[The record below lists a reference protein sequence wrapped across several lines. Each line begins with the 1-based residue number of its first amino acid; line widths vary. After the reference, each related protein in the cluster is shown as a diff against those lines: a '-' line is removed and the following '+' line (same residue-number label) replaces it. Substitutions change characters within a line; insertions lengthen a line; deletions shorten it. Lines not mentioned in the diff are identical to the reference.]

1 MNPLTRTSSPGKA
14 GASPRALF
22 LAFVTALLLAL
33 PLGATALAAET
44 TPAPEAEST
53 PAQAPAA
60 DATVIRE
67 SGLVIEAPSS
77 VYFAEDE
84 WWTYMGDGEAM
95 YFRTYAGVDPT
106 AAPDV
111 TLGAPDETWAA
122 TLVTDTYEYLGA
134 VPYENDSV
142 TFYAYYYRDGDDPQT
157 PYVDFRAYVPLPDG
171 SITAIAGFFRSP
183 DAATLLEMVDSIFAT
198 VELDAG
204 GTTVA
209 STVSGNTLTCGDF
222 TFELP
227 SGVEFELET
236 SEDGSIVAAY
246 QGPDA
251 ASFLMAFSIET
262 DGVVITS
269 VEELQ
274 QAGDS
279 FMSGVAEGAEGEGGE
294 LLEGSVF
301 TNDQSIAYY
310 HACYISGEMDASFV
324 LAPYSGR
331 MMIIAIFD
339 AGSTDDFSFAN
350 DMLFEIAGTI
360 NMAANST
367 AASDA
372 GSAATEAPADDASAE
387 GSEGAESADA
397 DGSSSLG
404 EGLGDFSDIF
414 GDFPVDEI
422 TVV

>member
-1 MNPLTRTSSPGKA
+1 MNPLTRTSTLGKA

-22 LAFVTALLLAL
+22 LAFATALLLAL
-33 PLGATALAAET
+33 PLGATALAVET
-44 TPAPEAEST
+44 TPAPEVEST

-60 DATVIRE
+60 NATVIRE

-84 WWTYMGDGEAM
+84 WWTYLTDTEAM
-95 YFRTYAGVDPT
+95 YFRTYASVDPSS
-106 AAPDV
+106 APDV

-122 TLVTDTYEYLGA
+122 SLVTDTYEYLGA
-134 VPYENDSV
+134 VAYENDSV
-142 TFYAYYYRDGDDPQT
+142 TFYAYYYQDGDDPQN

-171 SITAIAGFFRSP
+171 STTAIAGFFRSP
-183 DAATLLEMVDSIFAT
+183 DAAALLEMVDGIFAT
-198 VELDAG
+198 VELEAG
-204 GTTVA
+204 GATVA
-209 STVSGNTLTCGDF
+209 STAGGNTLTCGDF

-227 SGVEFELET
+227 SDVEFELET

-262 DGVVITS
+262 DGIVITS

-279 FMSGVAEGAEGEGGE
+279 FMSGVAEGAEDESGE
-294 LLEGSVF
+294 LLEGTVL
-301 TNDQSIAYY
+301 TNGQSIAYY
-310 HACYISGEMDASFV
+310 HACYISSEMDASFV

-350 DMLFEIAGTI
+350 DVLIDIAGTI
-360 NMAANST
+360 DMVANST
-367 AASDA
+367 AGSDA
-372 GSAATEAPADDASAE
+372 GSAETEAPADGASAE
-387 GSEGAESADA
+387 STDA
-397 DGSSSLG
+397 DGSSDLG

-414 GDFPVDEI
+414 GDFPIDEI